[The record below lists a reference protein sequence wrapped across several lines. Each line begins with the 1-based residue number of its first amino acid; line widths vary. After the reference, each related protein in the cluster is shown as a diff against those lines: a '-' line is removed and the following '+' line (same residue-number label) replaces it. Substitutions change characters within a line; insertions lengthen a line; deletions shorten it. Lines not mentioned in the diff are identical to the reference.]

1 MGENAMA
8 VGIRRLPAAQARKQA
23 FLDSAFNIA
32 EMKARQ
38 RDKIEEIR
46 SALVVAG
53 ARTVGQQAKLL
64 GLSRSTAWSVL
75 RANYKSSGLSAG
87 IIKRILASP
96 RLPPRARQQ
105 ILEYIHERLAG
116 VYGHSERRR
125 HQFAISL
132 AIATDNQRTRSAVGA
147 FKVHYRRRNPARRHT
162 SQA

>member
-8 VGIRRLPAAQARKQA
+8 VGIRGLPAPQARKLA
-23 FLDSAFNIA
+23 SVGSVFDIA

-38 RDKIEEIR
+38 RYKIEEIR

-53 ARTVGQQAKLL
+53 AETLNQQAQLL

-75 RANYKSSGLSAG
+75 QANYKSSGLSAG

-96 RLPPRARQQ
+96 RLPTLARHQ
-105 ILEYIHERLAG
+105 IVEYIQERLAG
-116 VYGHSERRR
+116 VYGHNERRR
-125 HQFAISL
+125 RQFAASL
-132 AIATDNQRTRSAVGA
+132 AIADQLPPQQRSG
-147 FKVHYRRRNPARRHT
+147 FKVRVRRRDPVRRDT

>member
-1 MGENAMA
+1 MGEDAMS
-8 VGIRRLPAAQARKQA
+8 VGIRGLPAPQTRKPVG
-23 FLDSAFNIA
+23 SAFTIA
-32 EMKARQ
+32 ELKARQ

-53 ARTVGQQAKLL
+53 ARTLDQQAKLL

-75 RANYKSSGLSAG
+75 KANYKSSGLSAG
-87 IIKRILASP
+87 IIKRILASR
-96 RLPPRARQQ
+96 RLPSRARDQ

-125 HQFAISL
+125 RQFATSL
-132 AIATDNQRTRSAVGA
+132 AITTADQRAPQQRSGFNVQ
-147 FKVHYRRRNPARRHT
+147 FRRRNPARRYT